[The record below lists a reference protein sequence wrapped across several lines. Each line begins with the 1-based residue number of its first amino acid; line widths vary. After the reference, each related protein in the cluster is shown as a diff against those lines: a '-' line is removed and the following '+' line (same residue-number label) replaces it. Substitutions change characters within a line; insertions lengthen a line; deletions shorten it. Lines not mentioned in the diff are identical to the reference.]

1 MPLHTHALSICFRI
15 EWWNLRA
22 GLVVVRLSLFSSASV
37 LGQGIVTGMISGA
50 VLGAQGAMVGGA
62 TVQVVLGAT
71 GAKFSDKY
79 DSQGYFEL
87 KGLPIGLY
95 NLTIEASG
103 FRRLQLS
110 NVVVETGRSTALGTR
125 TLEVGT
131 TSEMITVEASVPLVE
146 STSSQIGGTFDSNVV
161 VALPNSG
168 AGFDNLALFIPGVA
182 NNGSTNFSNT
192 NGAAIANNGLRGRS
206 NNFQIDGQANN
217 DNSVAGPLVFLSNPD
232 VMEEL
237 QVVSNNF
244 SAEYGRNSGTVVN
257 YITKSGSNLWHGSAF
272 EFYEGDWDRSL
283 TNGQNNPVLGF
294 CAPSVSTACR
304 APVPPRFVENR

>member
-1 MPLHTHALSICFRI
+1 MTLHTHALSICFRI
-15 EWWNLRA
+15 SCWNRRA
-22 GLVVVRLSLFSSASV
+22 GLVLVILSLFSSASV
-37 LGQGIVTGMISGA
+37 LGQGIVTGMISGT
-50 VLGAQGAMVGGA
+50 VLDAQGAIVAGA
-62 TVQVVLGAT
+62 TVQAVLGAT
-71 GAKFSDKY
+71 GAKFSDKS

-95 NLTIEASG
+95 NLTIESSG

-161 VALPNSG
+161 GALPNAG
-168 AGFDNLALFIPGVA
+168 TGFDNLALFIPGVA

-206 NNFQIDGQANN
+206 NNFQIDG
-217 DNSVAGPLVFLSNPD
+217 
-232 VMEEL
+232 
-237 QVVSNNF
+237 
-244 SAEYGRNSGTVVN
+244 
-257 YITKSGSNLWHGSAF
+257 
-272 EFYEGDWDRSL
+272 
-283 TNGQNNPVLGF
+283 
-294 CAPSVSTACR
+294 
-304 APVPPRFVENR
+304 